1 MKKKIL
7 FLSGSRADYDLIF
20 PIYKFIKDKKKFQ
33 TKLLITGSNLYKKYS
48 NEKKKFS
55 KSLKVKINLKYSD
68 KKNFSKI
75 FSNYF
80 HKFFKLLYEQKPN
93 LVIILG
99 DRYEALIFAIC
110 AKFLNFRI
118 VHLHGG
124 ETTKGSLDNIWRDI
138 ITKISDYHFVSHKQH
153 LNKVVKI
160 SRNSKTVFNLGAI
173 GSFNLKNYKNP
184 KIYMNTKYRKK
195 ILVSYH
201 SSTMSISKSRKDFLE
216 LLKALSNYKEYLILF
231 TYPGHDLDSDFI
243 INHLKKFKK
252 LHSNVILLKKAQ
264 IFNYKDL
271 LFSFDIL
278 VGNSSSGI
286 IEAPSANIPTINIGD
301 RQKGRIAG
309 PSVFNVKGDSKKIYH
324 IINKVINNKKIN
336 FKNPYYKKNIL
347 KKIYSIISK
356 ICNNKL

>member
-347 KKIYSIISK
+347 KKMYSIISK